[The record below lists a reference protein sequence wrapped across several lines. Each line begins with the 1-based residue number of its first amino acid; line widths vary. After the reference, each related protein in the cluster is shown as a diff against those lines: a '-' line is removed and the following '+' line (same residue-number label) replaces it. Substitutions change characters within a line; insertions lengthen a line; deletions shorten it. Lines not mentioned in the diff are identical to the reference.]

1 MCRYVC
7 MFSVWSSECE
17 SSLCCALRAAVSES
31 HRLGTVCISTR
42 FGGYWPRHSRDR
54 AESPSLSFS
63 PPAAAA
69 LPAHV
74 VARTFLR
81 GGHRAYRWKHY
92 RRGKV
97 CLPSLRLSE
106 GHRPLICVSAP
117 LVRLTW
123 GTASYCPCCTLPE
136 RQTLFAAGPWE
147 SLMAVQCFITSLIA
161 LNLATLPERLA
172 RLGKL
177 STEHFV
183 IKFSVMSSG
192 GTRSVKF
199 EITPGHFFAEPEP
212 TLKLETWKKMPW
224 GRCSPGALQLNGC
237 GDISPAINSGLCSA
251 EPGWI
256 CRREPF
262 RGFDLHLCIYS
273 TGGLV
278 LLVRKCLFNSLP
290 YLFKIAQAD
299 SVSKSVQI

>member
-1 MCRYVC
+1 MSGCTDCVC
-7 MFSVWSSECE
+7 MNACLTQYWCAGMCACFLCAPQSVRAPSAVRCE
-17 SSLCCALRAAVSES
+17 PLCPSPIGSGLFVFPT
-31 HRLGTVCISTR
+31 RL
-42 FGGYWPRHSRDR
+42 GGYWPLRSRDR
-54 AESPSLSFS
+54 AESPSLSLS
-63 PPAAAA
+63 PPADAA

-123 GTASYCPCCTLPE
+123 GTTSYCPCCTLPE

-147 SLMAVQCFITSLIA
+147 SVMTVQCFITSLIA

-199 EITPGHFFAEPEP
+199 KITPGHFFAEPEP
-212 TLKLETWKKMPW
+212 TLKLETWKKN
-224 GRCSPGALQLNGC
+224 ALRALFSGC
-237 GDISPAINSGLCSA
+237 FA
-251 EPGWI
+251 
-256 CRREPF
+256 
-262 RGFDLHLCIYS
+262 
-273 TGGLV
+273 
-278 LLVRKCLFNSLP
+278 
-290 YLFKIAQAD
+290 AQWMWRY
-299 SVSKSVQI
+299 